1 MTEQTPPA
9 APQDKPAEK
18 PLPAPDTLL
27 QEKET
32 TPAGAPAPVPVP
44 APAAQ
49 PSPPAAPAPA
59 VAPPPPLAKPAE
71 PWPENRIF
79 AIKTTSKQERTV
91 ADSIMKAIT
100 TNATDIRVVSVIVP
114 QELQGYVL
122 VETPEK
128 MNRIEQLVEKIPHA
142 RAVVRKGKDE
152 GEKSSMLLAEVAH
165 FLIPKP
171 VVSGIEEGTIV
182 ELIAGPFKGEKAVV
196 KRVDSAKEE
205 ITVELYE
212 SVVPIPITVRGD
224 NVRVV
229 EKVSDK

>member
-1 MTEQTPPA
+1 MTEQTP
-9 APQDKPAEK
+9 
-18 PLPAPDTLL
+18 
-27 QEKET
+27 
-32 TPAGAPAPVPVP
+32 GA
-44 APAAQ
+44 
-49 PSPPAAPAPA
+49 AAPAPA
-59 VAPPPPLAKPAE
+59 PELPAE
-71 PWPENRIF
+71 VSDNRIF

-91 ADSIMKAIT
+91 ADSIKKAIDSK
-100 TNATDIRVVSVIVP
+100 ATDINVTAVIVP
-114 QELQGYVL
+114 NELQGYVL
-122 VETPEK
+122 IETPEK
-128 MNRIEQLVEKIPHA
+128 LNRIEQLVEKIPHA

-165 FLIPKP
+165 FLVPKP

-182 ELIAGPFKGEKAVV
+182 EMIAGPFKGEKAVV

-229 EKVSDK
+229 EKASDYK

>member
-1 MTEQTPPA
+1 MTLTEQTPSTR
-9 APQDKPAEK
+9 Q
-18 PLPAPDTLL
+18 
-27 QEKET
+27 QEQT
-32 TPAGAPAPVPVP
+32 DPVPAGAAATQPAPQREAVPGE
-44 APAAQ
+44 AR
-49 PSPPAAPAPA
+49 PP
-59 VAPPPPLAKPAE
+59 VSQPAE
-71 PWPENRIF
+71 PSQENRIF

-91 ADSIMKAIT
+91 ADSILKAIT
-100 TNATDIRVVSVIVP
+100 TNATDIKVVAVIVP

-142 RAVVRKGKDE
+142 RAVVRRGKDE
-152 GEKSSMLLAEVAH
+152 GEKSSMSLAEVAH

-229 EKVSDK
+229 EKVSDNK

>member
-1 MTEQTPPA
+1 MMTMTEQTNPA
-9 APQDKPAEK
+9 PEQKAPDPQPAE
-18 PLPAPDTLL
+18 PQAPSPAPA
-27 QEKET
+27 
-32 TPAGAPAPVPVP
+32 PAPAPVAGQQTAVT
-44 APAAQ
+44 
-49 PSPPAAPAPA
+49 PPEAAPAGPA
-59 VAPPPPLAKPAE
+59 T
-71 PWPENRIF
+71 ENRIF

-91 ADSIMKAIT
+91 ADSILKAIV
-100 TNATDIRVVSVIVP
+100 TNATDIKVVSVIVP

-152 GEKSSMLLAEVAH
+152 GEKSSMALAEVAH

-229 EKVSDK
+229 EKFSDQK

>member
-1 MTEQTPPA
+1 MMLTEETPSA
-9 APQDKPAEK
+9 GQ
-18 PLPAPDTLL
+18 
-27 QEKET
+27 QEQ
-32 TPAGAPAPVPVP
+32 AQS

-49 PSPPAAPAPA
+49 PAPLKGAAPVPAPGPAAPAETK
-59 VAPPPPLAKPAE
+59 PPSDAKPPASQPVE
-71 PWPENRIF
+71 VPQENRIF

-100 TNATDIRVVSVIVP
+100 TNATDIKVVSVIVP
-114 QELQGYVL
+114 NELQGYVL

-142 RAVVRKGKDE
+142 RAVVRRGKDE
-152 GEKSSMLLAEVAH
+152 GEKSSMALAEVAH
-165 FLIPKP
+165 FLVPKP

-229 EKVSDK
+229 EKVSDNK